1 MEAQT
6 LTPCADADADAAA
19 AAAAPQTL
27 AAGELVWAKPAKPRR
42 HCWWPARLRAA
53 CPASDT
59 RDAQV
64 SYFGDGAPSAPPAQ
78 LRRFADPDADAMACG
93 STARAFYAAVAEAH
107 ARAVA
112 ALRAQ
117 LTCGCVPP
125 PPPGEDSS
133 AAGVANLTPTE
144 FLAALREAALDVS
157 LLGLVDRA
165 RLTSW
170 VLAVA
175 EGWGPDGA
183 KHYPRRLPEDL
194 VDKIDLDVPAGEDR
208 DAEDWLAEYE
218 PKALGRPEET
228 PMQKKR
234 SVTTLIE
241 ELDEERSG
249 SHGTLSSGKRER
261 KKSKY
266 LSPPY
271 TNLGVAV
278 LTRKPSDLPKPLMP
292 KVAEDGSK
300 VLQLPGSVIAEDVL
314 LLVQSLGKEPHHKGI
329 FPEAAEEFLYLF
341 RSSMFSNGALYKSYK
356 AHDCPAVFVSSNV
369 GMDIDSASKEATEL
383 EAGNIKNVQ
392 STVADVSDRS
402 VSEET
407 TKFEVN
413 IHIDRNLQSAA
424 DVPVSNGLSP
434 MHEDVA
440 QPIDDN
446 KEPGGVEVCMVQQSY
461 ASLQAMVPEILE
473 KENTNSTDVATVN
486 HGLKDENQNDEAV
499 QKVKLPA
506 EAVAQHSYGE
516 GVNGICPNPTNPTPK
531 ETKKAAQ
538 HFRNPAAIHVEFADG
553 VIVPSREELL
563 STFGKYG
570 SLIESRTEIVKAT
583 RSARVVFGKSIEAEA
598 AYNNQQL
605 LGQFGPPFAT
615 ATFMFLEPI
624 DLSMPSPLS
633 SSSPSPSLG
642 SKLPLP
648 EIRKNLEAM
657 ISSRHSAL
665 NKETSSDGL
674 NSVPDKLLGE
684 MQGLLA
690 KVNKMITRPSADT
703 L

>member
-6 LTPCADADADAAA
+6 LTPCAD

-27 AAGELVWAKPAKPRR
+27 AAGELVWAKPRR
-42 HCWWPARLRAA
+42 RCWWPARLRDA
-53 CPASDT
+53 CPASAT

-64 SYFGDGAPSAPPAQ
+64 SYFGDSAGAGAPSTPPAQ
-78 LRRFADPDADAMACG
+78 LRRFADPDADAMARG
-93 STARAFYAAVAEAH
+93 STARAFYVAVAEAY

-133 AAGVANLTPTE
+133 AGGVANLAPAE

-157 LLGLVDRA
+157 LVGLVDRA

-170 VLAVA
+170 VLAVT

-183 KHYPRRLPEDL
+183 RHYPRRLPDDL

-241 ELDEERSG
+241 ELDEERSD
-249 SHGTLSSGKRER
+249 SHGALSSGKRKR

-271 TNLGVAV
+271 TSLGVVA
-278 LTRKPSDLPKPLMP
+278 LTRKPSDLPKPLVP

-300 VLQLPGSVIAEDVL
+300 VLQLPGSVIVEDVL
-314 LLVQSLGKEPHHKGI
+314 LLLQSLGKEPHHTVI
-329 FPEAAEEFLYLF
+329 FPEAAEEFLDLF
-341 RSSMFSNGALYKSYK
+341 RSSTFSNGALYKSYK
-356 AHDCPAVFVSSNV
+356 AHDCPAVMVSSNV
-369 GMDIDSASKEATEL
+369 GMVIDSASKEATEL
-383 EAGNIKNVQ
+383 EVDNIKNVQ

-413 IHIDRNLQSAA
+413 IHVDGNPQSAA

-434 MHEDVA
+434 MHGDIA
-440 QPIDDN
+440 QPVDAN

-461 ASLQAMVPEILE
+461 ASLQVMVPEILE
-473 KENTNSTDVATVN
+473 KENTDGTDVITVN
-486 HGLKDENQNDEAV
+486 HGLKDESQKDEPV

-516 GVNGICPNPTNPTPK
+516 GVNGICPNPANPTPK

-538 HFRNPAAIHVEFADG
+538 VFSNPAAIHLKFAPG
-553 VIVPSREELL
+553 VVIPSREELL

-570 SLIESRTEIVKAT
+570 NLIESQTEIVKAT
-583 RSARVVFGKSIEAEA
+583 RSARVVFGKSIEAEE
-598 AYNNQQL
+598 AYGNQQL
-605 LGQFGPPFAT
+605 L
-615 ATFMFLEPI
+615 
-624 DLSMPSPLS
+624 
-633 SSSPSPSLG
+633 
-642 SKLPLP
+642 

-690 KVNKMITRPSADT
+690 KVNKMITRPSANT